1 VNCTKPCNATAADAI
16 RPGLK
21 ASVLLLFILG
31 WTSFVAAQRG
41 GERIF
46 EFVQLPTS
54 ARSTALGGSQ
64 IAALTNDYGLVG
76 GNPAMLNPEMDRTFI
91 FQHNFYFDGIDNGYA
106 GYAKFFPELKSM
118 IHAGV
123 HYASYGKFVATDE
136 MGNIQGEFK
145 ASDLSI
151 QAGISKVLNERMSG
165 GILLQYI
172 QSSLESYTSNGLL
185 IDAGLT
191 YKSEDGLNHYALVLR
206 SMGFQFST
214 YYEGDTPGKMPV
226 DLQFGFSKRLQH
238 VPFRLSVLIHDI
250 NRWDLRYTSP
260 LDVNTTLGFG
270 EDMPKEQSNF
280 SEGVDN
286 FFRHFVFGGEIL
298 IGKKETVMLRFAYNH
313 QRAQELSVVNLRSLA
328 GFSGG
333 IGINFKAFVL
343 DYGFA
348 VYHQAGSSKHLGIRV
363 PLSSMKGKSMVD

>member
-1 VNCTKPCNATAADAI
+1 MIV
-16 RPGLK
+16 
-21 ASVLLLFILG
+21 G
-31 WTSFVAAQRG
+31 WSSLAYGQRG

-76 GNPAMLNPEMDRTFI
+76 GNPAMLNPEMDKTFI
-91 FQHNFYFDGIDNGYA
+91 FQHDFYFDGISNGYA
-106 GYAKFFPELKSM
+106 GYAKYFPGMKSM

-123 HYASYGKFVATDE
+123 HYAAYGKFTAADE
-136 MGNIQGEFK
+136 QGNVQGEFK
-145 ASDLSI
+145 ANDLSL

-165 GILLQYI
+165 GVLVQYI
-172 QSSLESYTSNGLL
+172 QSTLEAYSSTGLM

-214 YYEGDTPGKMPV
+214 YYAGDIPGNTPF
-226 DLQFGFSKRLQH
+226 DIQLGFSKRLAH
-238 VPFRLSVLIHDI
+238 VPFRLSVLMHDI
-250 NRWDLRYTSP
+250 NRWDLRYKSP
-260 LDVNTTLGFG
+260 LDENTSLGFG
-270 EDMPKEQSNF
+270 GDAPKEQSNF
-280 SEGVDN
+280 AEGVDN
-286 FFRHFVFGGEIL
+286 FFRHLVFGGEII
-298 IGKKETVMLRFAYNH
+298 IGKNENVMLRFAYNH
-313 QRAQELSVVNLRSLA
+313 QRAQELQVVNLRSLA

-333 IGINFKAFVL
+333 VGINFKAFVL

-363 PLSSMKGKSMVD
+363 PLTSMKGKTIVD